1 MSLVRVPRLWSKRHY
16 FHDWRSLNENKDFKD
31 KDAREL
37 FKHEEMRWNLYE
49 EELRQL
55 YFQRQTKLV
64 SQINQLDSY
73 INNILTVSNIS
84 TPGMTLDA
92 LKRSAIREIVT
103 EDGIYLVLEDGNIIG
118 PYLGV

>member
-1 MSLVRVPRLWSKRHY
+1 
-16 FHDWRSLNENKDFKD
+16 
-31 KDAREL
+31 
-37 FKHEEMRWNLYE
+37 MRWNLYE
-49 EELRQL
+49 DELRNL

-73 INNILTVSNIS
+73 INNILTVSNPN

-103 EDGIYLVLEDGNIIG
+103 EEGVYFVLEDGNIIG
-118 PYLGV
+118 PYLGA

>member
-16 FHDWRSLNENKDFKD
+16 FHDWRSLNENKGFKD

-49 EELRQL
+49 EELRHL

-103 EDGIYLVLEDGNIIG
+103 EDGIYLVLEEGNIIG
-118 PYLGV
+118 PYLGA